1 LKNGV
6 HYFITGGGGAP
17 LYDVDKPPEGI
28 TKKVESTEHFV
39 VVKVEGTTARIEAIK
54 LDGQPLET
62 TNLTAASEKR

>member
-1 LKNGV
+1 V

>member
-1 LKNGV
+1 
-6 HYFITGGGGAP
+6 
-17 LYDVDKPPEGI
+17 
-28 TKKVESTEHFV
+28 